1 MLFSTPVQK
10 AFIKGIPKPNDNEAQ
25 LTALQKAGS
34 IGFGYRAT
42 SDDPIKIDLDVM
54 IRQTETNEHVI
65 AEYPIEDGTFL
76 SDNIV
81 KNPVEVELEAII
93 TDTPTSTINPL
104 GGILDTYKGRSTD
117 ILNDLKKIKNNNITV
132 TIVTGLEIYKDM
144 YLRSLTV
151 RRDNNTGFA
160 VNVSMSFK
168 ERRTVKQEG
177 DTSVS
182 KTTDDVKHTI
192 GAGDALGLLTLLPLV
207 A

>member
-10 AFIKGIPKPNDNEAQ
+10 AFIKGIPKPNDNESQ

-34 IGFGYRAT
+34 VGFGYRAT
-42 SDDPIKIDLDVM
+42 SDSPIKVELDVM
-54 IRQTETNEHVI
+54 VRQTETNEHII

-81 KNPVEVELEAII
+81 KNPVEVELETII

-177 DTSVS
+177 ATSVS
-182 KTTDDVKHTI
+182 KTTDDVRHTI
-192 GAGDALGLLTLLPLV
+192 GSGDALGLLPLLPLV
-207 A
+207 V